1 MGGGWMDREK
11 IRAIIR
17 EQPEYTAGRITDE
30 QIEEFALYIENKEDE
45 LLEEFLRVEIRRELI
60 RMAARG
66 WVEYDAETDTY
77 RTVRQAEV

>member
-1 MGGGWMDREK
+1 MDREK

-17 EQPEYTAGRITDE
+17 EQPEYKAGRITDA
-30 QIEEFALYIENKEDE
+30 QIEEFAVYIENKEDE

-66 WVEYDAETDTY
+66 SVEYDAETDTY
-77 RTVRQAEV
+77 RAVRQAEG